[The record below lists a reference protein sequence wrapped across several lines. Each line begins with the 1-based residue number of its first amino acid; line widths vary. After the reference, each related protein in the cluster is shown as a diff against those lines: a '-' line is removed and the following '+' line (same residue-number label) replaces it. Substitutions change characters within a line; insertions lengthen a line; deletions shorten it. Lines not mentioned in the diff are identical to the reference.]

1 MDRKEL
7 ILRVVV
13 LVLIRSLS
21 LAAAQEASNEQV
33 IAPAKTAQKEVPE
46 ETMKRIYE
54 EVKTAYKYGIIIRGE
69 GGKKVDCPSV
79 FRHADK
85 WYLVYIIFDG
95 NGYETAIAES
105 NDLLQWGTLG
115 KILTFGNERT
125 WDCNQVAG
133 YIALQEHIWGGS
145 YQLQRFD
152 HKYWMSYIGG
162 ALKGYET
169 DPLAIGIAW
178 SRSPVKAVE

>member
-1 MDRKEL
+1 MKL
-7 ILRVVV
+7 ISMVAVFL
-13 LVLIRSLS
+13 LITLLS
-21 LAAAQEASNEQV
+21 LGAAQEASNEQV
-33 IAPAKTAQKEVPE
+33 IAPAETAQKEVPE

-54 EVKTAYKYGIIIRGE
+54 EVKTPYKYGIIIRGE

-115 KILTFGNERT
+115 KIGGLY
-125 WDCNQVAG
+125 CVAG
-133 YIALQEHIWGGS
+133 THMGWVVSASTIRPQILDVLYRRRTEGIRNGPVSHRDSVEQKPCKGG
-145 YQLQRFD
+145 
-152 HKYWMSYIGG
+152 
-162 ALKGYET
+162 
-169 DPLAIGIAW
+169 
-178 SRSPVKAVE
+178 